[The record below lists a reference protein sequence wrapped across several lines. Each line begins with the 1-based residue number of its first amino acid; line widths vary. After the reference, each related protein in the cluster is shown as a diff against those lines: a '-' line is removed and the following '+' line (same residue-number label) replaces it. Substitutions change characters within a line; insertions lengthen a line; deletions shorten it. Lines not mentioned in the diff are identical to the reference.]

1 MQGLQAK
8 LSEAID
14 AMNEFMGEEW
24 PPEQEEEIAPPDW
37 MDGGEEG
44 HSLGNANTTISVG
57 GAAAAEQN
65 GSAPQ
70 KTRGSDAKRED
81 ATPDLTEDEAAAD
94 EGHRDD
100 DYDDD
105 ASADDTDAD
114 VDALGEESTAAMT
127 TTTNGSG
134 MATTATADSTV
145 PPDMVQVD
153 SLKANGRELVSSPV
167 DDDPATREPM
177 HPAVLLSLEAYCVAL
192 SHPLKTPKMAELTLE
207 CITLLVNNKYVS
219 GRAGGRAEARRMGME
234 HAEAA
239 EALADA
245 KADGDKAKVE
255 GATARVEAAPSMSLL
270 QRVADAVTR
279 CSDSPSDV
287 VQSAMSKCLLSMMTS
302 PKCGVHEA
310 PMLMAVRATFHIY
323 LVAKSQ
329 QAKDVSKS
337 TLLDMLKSVFNRM
350 EAYDAMSQVDKADGK
365 SKDATPSDAQSDSGG
380 AAVGADDRSQGASTT
395 ATAEGPDF
403 SAFASQFHTD
413 SYLLFRALC
422 KLSAKTLPEDN
433 APPASGGGAKVLQAF
448 TSASAVDP
456 LALSSKILSLELI
469 LATLEHCGPAFCN
482 GEKFIYAVQHYLCV
496 SLLKNCMSNHTE
508 VAYLSL
514 KIFLTLVYKFKSHLK
529 SEIEVFVANIFLRV
543 LESPNSS
550 YKQKTLVLEALRAL
564 CSDPVILTQL
574 FLNYD
579 CDFDAVNLYRDIIQN
594 LTKLSGKSRRN
605 QYNANVKEVTEDVAL
620 SVAGLEVLVVVLRAF
635 LKALGLPGG
644 DDNLDL
650 GEDGSS
656 SGLRGSLKLDVGLAL
671 RELTKTASSVIDAD
685 DVSVSVSDIER
696 SSMDAQD
703 ASTNS
708 LGGASNQSQSSL
720 TKISSND
727 DVAGQIV
734 DAFDKKRTAQQ
745 NFQTGCV
752 RFTLSLKSGL
762 LYFIENGFVRLDA
775 KEMALFLLENKD
787 KLDKTQIGEVLGK
800 EPDSAFVKDE
810 GVDAEQGGKG
820 FFVRILHHYVDG
832 LEFADLLFDDAI
844 RLFLSGFRL
853 PGEAQK
859 IDRIMEKFAEFYTRQ
874 NDDVFPSADTAF
886 ILAFSVIM
894 LQTDLH
900 NPSIKPEKRMTME
913 GFVRNNRGIS
923 VDGGDLPSEFLE
935 GIFKRIQVKPF
946 TLKEDDD
953 ARAKEGG
960 ADALEASSFF
970 EAPGFFGSSTEE
982 RKKEKFRK
990 EREEMMAASEQLFR
1004 RFPNKSSAADKAS
1017 NAAAAQLKESIS
1029 PANVV
1034 KPMFDVTWGAL
1045 MGSLAQIL
1053 ETSEDENSIALCLIA
1068 FVYSIRISAHSGMSL
1083 ARDTFVNTLA
1093 KFTTLGSIK
1102 EMKYKNIESIRTLL
1116 SIAIVDGDYLG
1127 ESWGPVLQCVSQLGR
1142 LQLYASGLDSDDKFL
1157 NAPDTP
1163 KADGDVPSAGFFRS
1177 PTQAE
1182 VRTRFVRLFLYH
1194 SWVSLPS

>member
-1 MQGLQAK
+1 
-8 LSEAID
+8 
-14 AMNEFMGEEW
+14 MNEFMGEEW

-37 MDGGEEG
+37 MDNAGDGEGAHGDGLE
-44 HSLGNANTTISVG
+44 NANTTISVG
-57 GAAAAEQN
+57 GVTGSERDAEQDVASVQHAKEQAAE
-65 GSAPQ
+65 P
-70 KTRGSDAKRED
+70 E
-81 ATPDLTEDEAAAD
+81 LTEDEEDAC
-94 EGHRDD
+94 GDD
-100 DYDDD
+100 QENDD
-105 ASADDTDAD
+105 ANADADDAD
-114 VDALGEESTAAMT
+114 VDAIGEESTAAMT
-127 TTTNGSG
+127 ATTNGTGS
-134 MATTATADSTV
+134 ATTATVDSTV
-145 PPDMVQVD
+145 PPDMVRVD
-153 SLKANGRELVSSPV
+153 SLKAHGRELVSSPV

-177 HPAVLLSLEAYCVAL
+177 HPAVVLSLNAYCMAL

-207 CITLLVNNKYVS
+207 CITILVENKYVS
-219 GRAGGRAEARRMGME
+219 GRAGGRAEARRIAMD
-234 HAEAA
+234 HAEAT
-239 EALADA
+239 EALANA
-245 KADGDKAKVE
+245 KASDDKAKVE
-255 GATARVEAAPSMSLL
+255 EATARVEAGPPMSLL

-279 CSDSPSDV
+279 CSDSPSDL
-287 VQSAMSKCLLSMMTS
+287 VQAAMSKCLLSMMTS

-337 TLLDMLKSVFNRM
+337 TLLDMLKSVFNLM
-350 EAYDAMSQVDKADGK
+350 EAYDAMSQVDKTDGK
-365 SKDATPSDAQSDSGG
+365 SKDATASDADAQSEASGAAAGVGAGG
-380 AAVGADDRSQGASTT
+380 AADDRSQGASTT

-448 TSASAVDP
+448 TSAGAVDP

-514 KIFLTLVYKFKSHLK
+514 KIFLTLVYKFKSQLK
-529 SEIEVFVANIFLRV
+529 SEIEVFVANIFLRI

-564 CSDPVILTQL
+564 CCDPVILTQL

-579 CDFDAVNLYRDIIQN
+579 CDFDAVNLYKNIIHN

-650 GEDGSS
+650 GEDGTSA
-656 SGLRGSLKLDVGLAL
+656 GLRGSLKLDVGLAL
-671 RELTKTASSVIDAD
+671 RELTKTASSITDAD
-685 DVSVSVSDIER
+685 DISVSVSDIE
-696 SSMDAQD
+696 SSSKDAQD
-703 ASTNS
+703 ASS
-708 LGGASNQSQSSL
+708 LDGASGSNQSLSSL
-720 TKISSND
+720 SKTPSNE
-727 DVAGQIV
+727 DVAGKIV

-762 LYFIENGFVRLDA
+762 LFFIENGFVNLDA
-775 KEMALFLLENKD
+775 KEVALFLLVNKD

-810 GVDAEQGGKG
+810 GVDSEQGGKG
-820 FFVRILHHYVDG
+820 FFVRILHHYVDA
-832 LEFADLLFDDAI
+832 LEFTDLLFDDAI

-913 GFVRNNRGIS
+913 GFIRNNRGIS
-923 VDGGDLPSEFLE
+923 VDGGNLPSEFLE
-935 GIFKRIQVKPF
+935 GIFKRIQAKPF

-953 ARAKEGG
+953 ARAKEEG

-970 EAPGFFGSSTEE
+970 EAPGFFGSSAEE

-990 EREEMMAASEQLFR
+990 EREEMMSASEQLFKKR
-1004 RFPNKSSAADKAS
+1004 PNKSSAADKAS

-1034 KPMFDVTWGAL
+1034 KPMFDVTWGPL
-1045 MGSLAQIL
+1045 MGTLSQIL

-1083 ARDTFVNTLA
+1083 ARDTFVNALA

-1142 LQLYASGLDSDDKFL
+1142 LQLYASGLASDDTFL
-1157 NAPDTP
+1157 SGPDTP
-1163 KADGDVPSAGFFRS
+1163 TADGDAPPAGFFRS

-1182 VRTRFVRLFLYH
+1182 VGSAPMERLFY
-1194 SWVSLPS
+1194 SP